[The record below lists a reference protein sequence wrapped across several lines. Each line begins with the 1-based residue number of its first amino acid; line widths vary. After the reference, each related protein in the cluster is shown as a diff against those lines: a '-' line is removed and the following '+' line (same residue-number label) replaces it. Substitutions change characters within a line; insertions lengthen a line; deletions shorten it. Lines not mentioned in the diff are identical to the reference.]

1 MTRIVSVTPTA
12 VERDSRTFKHAA
24 SLAQLGYESVALE
37 GLPSQMRSAELP
49 FALVSMDLR
58 RELPSP
64 ADTVTASGPQPADGP
79 PAAPG
84 ASPVDEVEGMR
95 FLPVRVSEALP
106 EWLAGPLR
114 KLLDGIL
121 RLGVPPLILGRYV
134 VDNARIYRALPPAEL
149 YYLHSYA
156 QFVPVYLRSLRHP
169 RATYVY
175 DAHDSYFEVYP
186 EEPQG
191 FLAGLTP
198 RFFARLERFCVNRA
212 ARFTTVSEGVAE
224 LLENRF
230 GRRPEVVQNY
240 PDLRLDTEA
249 PVGIRE
255 VAGIPADAFLL
266 VSVGN
271 DKAGMTIEEGLRA
284 LAELPENVHL
294 AFVGGGL
301 DPYAAGLRSS
311 AWRAAHTCCHP
322 CTRPR

>member
-1 MTRIVSVTPTA
+1 M
-12 VERDSRTFKHAA
+12 
-24 SLAQLGYESVALE
+24 
-37 GLPSQMRSAELP
+37 
-49 FALVSMDLR
+49 
-58 RELPSP
+58 
-64 ADTVTASGPQPADGP
+64 
-79 PAAPG
+79 
-84 ASPVDEVEGMR
+84 EGMR

-114 KLLDGIL
+114 KLLDGML
-121 RLGVPPLILGRYV
+121 RLGVPPLMLGRYV

-198 RFFARLERFCVNRA
+198 RFFARLERFCVKRA
-212 ARFTTVSEGVAE
+212 ARFTTVSDGVAD

-230 GRRPEVVQNY
+230 GRRPEVVRNC

-249 PVGIRE
+249 PAGIRE
-255 VAGIPADAFLL
+255 VLGIPADAFLL

-271 DKAGMTIEEGLRA
+271 AKTGMTVEEGLSRA
-284 LAELPENVHL
+284 
-294 AFVGGGL
+294 GG
-301 DPYAAGLRSS
+301 AAGERPPRLRRRRPG
-311 AWRAAHTCCHP
+311 ALRRKGLRARPGGPRAPAAAGAPHRGNELHP
-322 CTRPR
+322 RG